1 MRTLVVY
8 YSRSGNTRK
17 AAAKLRDALSCDILE
32 IDDGVKRNGII
43 GYFRCAVHAIKKKTF
58 PLEPMDK
65 DPSGYDMVVLCTPI
79 WAGTMSTPIRSFV
92 SRFKHQIKRHSIV
105 CAQGSVKEQKIFAP
119 MKEIMG
125 READARIWISDR
137 WWKDGSADGRITEFA
152 SEIKA
157 GISS

>member
-43 GYFRCAVHAIKKKTF
+43 GYFRCAVHAIKKKAF